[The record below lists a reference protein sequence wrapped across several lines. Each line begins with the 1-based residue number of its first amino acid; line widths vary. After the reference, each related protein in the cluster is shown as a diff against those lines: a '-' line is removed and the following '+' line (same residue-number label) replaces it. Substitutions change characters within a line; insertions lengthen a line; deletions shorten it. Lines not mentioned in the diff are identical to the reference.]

1 LDKADYH
8 SHKIKERLNGKA
20 SKEDDESLSPQV
32 AASSQKNNPGRG
44 AASSGAAMT
53 CFQVG

>member
-32 AASSQKNNPGRG
+32 AASSQKKSGTRG
-44 AASSGAAMT
+44 SKFRLA
-53 CFQVG
+53 